1 MEQAELSTLLAQS
14 REKNAKTNI
23 TGILM
28 YADGTFIQALEGEQ
42 KDVDDLYEVIQRDTR
57 HKNVIEIVS
66 GFEEKRTFPDWL
78 MAFLAPTPG
87 KMAELTGYINPLNN
101 ELFKGDQQNTILT
114 VLRTFADNNDLT
126 YFG

>member
-1 MEQAELSTLLAQS
+1 MEQAELAALLAQS
-14 REKNAKTNI
+14 REKNSKINV

-42 KDVDDLYEVIQRDTR
+42 KDVDDLYEVIQRDIR

-66 GFEEKRTFPDWL
+66 GYEEKRTFPDWL
-78 MAFLAPTPG
+78 MAFLAPAPG

-101 ELFKGDQQNTILT
+101 ALFKGGQENTILN
-114 VLRTFADNNDLT
+114 VLRTFADNNELT

>member
-1 MEQAELSTLLAQS
+1 MGQAELSLLLAQS

-28 YADGTFIQALEGEQ
+28 YADGTFIQALEGER
-42 KDVDDLYEVIQRDTR
+42 KDVDDLYEVIQRDIR

-78 MAFLAPTPG
+78 MAFLAPAPG